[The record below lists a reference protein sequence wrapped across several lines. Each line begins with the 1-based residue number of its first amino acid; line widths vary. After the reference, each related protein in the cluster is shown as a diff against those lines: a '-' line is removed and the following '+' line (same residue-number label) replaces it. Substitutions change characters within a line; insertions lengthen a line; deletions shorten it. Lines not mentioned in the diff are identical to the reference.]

1 MVVTCGHLCTE
12 DLCRI
17 QGMIELKQL
26 LLFQK
31 PIMRVK
37 NNFQYKYVSLH
48 ISRLCDISSK

>member
-1 MVVTCGHLCTE
+1 MVVMCGHLCTG

-17 QGMIELKQL
+17 HGMIELKQL

-37 NNFQYKYVSLH
+37 YNFQYKYILLH
-48 ISRLCDISSK
+48 IVRLCDISSK